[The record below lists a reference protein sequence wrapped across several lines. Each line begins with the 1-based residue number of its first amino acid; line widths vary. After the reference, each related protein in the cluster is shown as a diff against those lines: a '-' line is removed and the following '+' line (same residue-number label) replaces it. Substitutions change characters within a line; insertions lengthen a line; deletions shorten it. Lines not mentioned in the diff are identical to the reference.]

1 MKIRIADRVLVALAG
16 LLLIALCAATV
27 AETFFQVRIM
37 DTLAA
42 FMKDNDSLYRILLI
56 AALVLVLVIGVYCF
70 LLLFRHRSPR
80 DGFVMQKT
88 ENGELAISMKALQD
102 LVAKCTDKHDEL
114 QVESCELS
122 NSRDGLQVDLK
133 VKMAGGVSIPMTV
146 ASLQKQISQYVTACS
161 GVEVADIMVRVETGE
176 GVMKDSPFAVADPTP
191 IALLKPMPGQNISE
205 PDQPA
210 LPENGQKPAEEP
222 ASAPTPVP
230 APRPAS
236 VDVPEPEGESEFD
249 DRPMHQ
255 RIFRPEEEAQIVP
268 MPPKPEELETVPEP
282 QEATVTAE
290 TAATEESAEAAPET
304 AEEAAAPA
312 DFASAAAAFEN
323 AMYRTAAESAI
334 RMEENEENDEGGN
347 QE

>member
-1 MKIRIADRVLVALAG
+1 MKIRIADRILVALAG

-37 DTLAA
+37 DPLAA

-70 LLLFRHRSPR
+70 LLLFRHRRPR

-102 LVAKCTDKHDEL
+102 LVAKCTEKHDEM

-222 ASAPTPVP
+222 APAPVP
-230 APRPAS
+230 SNEPQPAPVA
-236 VDVPEPEGESEFD
+236 VPEPEGESVLD
-249 DRPMHQ
+249 DLPLHQ
-255 RIFRPEEEAQIVP
+255 RLFRPAEEAQIVP
-268 MPPKPEELETVPEP
+268 MPPKPEEQETVPETP
-282 QEATVTAE
+282 EAPVTAE
-290 TAATEESAEAAPET
+290 ESTEATSETEQEDSAPT
-304 AEEAAAPA
+304 

-334 RMEENEENDEGGN
+334 RMEENEVNDEGGN